1 MNTELG
7 LKIRQLRISKN
18 LTLDELAGK
27 IGAQKSYIWSIENG
41 RIEKPSAENL
51 AKIAGALDTTADALL
66 NEPDGSNKNQ
76 KKDIL
81 YRNYSKLLPED
92 QAKID
97 AIINTLKPK

>member
-7 LKIRQLRISKN
+7 LKIRQLRTSKN

-27 IGAQKSYIWSIENG
+27 IGTQKSYIWSIENG

-51 AKIAGALDTTADALL
+51 AKIAESLGTTADALL

-81 YRNYSKLLPED
+81 YRNYSKLSEDD

-97 AIINTLKPK
+97 AIINALKPK